1 MKKKSSSCSA
11 TEQANYKGIFFC
23 HVVHVKEQL
32 MFVIHI
38 LSLLL
43 VHHMHIKSKIKSE
56 GCIPISMLSNF
67 DIHSEITACN
77 VLPDCCMHLS
87 VI

>member
-11 TEQANYKGIFFC
+11 TEQANYKGKFFC
-23 HVVHVKEQL
+23 HVVH
-32 MFVIHI
+32 
-38 LSLLL
+38 

-56 GCIPISMLSNF
+56 GCNVPISMLSNF
-67 DIHSEITACN
+67 DIHSEITTCN
-77 VLPDCCMHLS
+77 VLPDCCIHLS